1 MRVNLADHVDRH
13 IFYWGAYEPIESF
26 LFLSS
31 ITPGMTV
38 IDAGANIGQY
48 TVLSAQAVG
57 PGGRVLSFE
66 PSPRNFARLEENVQM
81 NEFRN
86 VQLFR
91 SALWDR
97 EATLSFRFPETG
109 NSGSFRQSESG
120 EVEVKAMALDD
131 LPGLTRVDLIKIDVE
146 GSEPRVLLGAQAILR
161 KFRPMILMEVNRQA
175 LMEGGTDTSHLLD
188 VLKDLGYRMWR
199 IGSAA
204 QDSGDVESLDS
215 IQRSNCI
222 AHCGELPD
230 AILRNWTER
239 SPRKW
244 ARSSW
249 FLPTLIPRA

>member
-91 SALWDR
+91 SALWDS
-97 EATLSFRFPETG
+97 EATLSFRFPE
-109 NSGSFRQSESG
+109 SG
-120 EVEVKAMALDD
+120 ESFQVIEITPTAKDYCIPVPEKCTIVKPVPMGDWIVRVVPGPKRKAKVE
-131 LPGLTRVDLIKIDVE
+131 
-146 GSEPRVLLGAQAILR
+146 
-161 KFRPMILMEVNRQA
+161 
-175 LMEGGTDTSHLLD
+175 
-188 VLKDLGYRMWR
+188 
-199 IGSAA
+199 
-204 QDSGDVESLDS
+204 
-215 IQRSNCI
+215 
-222 AHCGELPD
+222 
-230 AILRNWTER
+230 
-239 SPRKW
+239 
-244 ARSSW
+244 
-249 FLPTLIPRA
+249 